1 MKVFLGPYTNWVGP
15 YQIADW
21 LQVFGVS
28 KDRCHELG
36 EKLSKTWVN
45 DVCQW
50 IENRKHRRIK
60 VRIDRYDTWNID
72 STLSFIMVPLLK
84 QLHETKHGAPFVDDE
99 DVPEHL
105 RSTACAPKENEWDT
119 DENHFKRF
127 DWLLEELIWT
137 FEQLSPNCD
146 GEQKFF
152 SGDSDIQF
160 NKIEGSDLY
169 SMDRGPKDTFKMD
182 HDGLN
187 AYKARIQKG
196 CELFGKYLQGLWD

>member
-1 MKVFLGPYTNWVGP
+1 MKVFIGPYVNWIGP
-15 YQIADW
+15 YQIAGW
-21 LQVFGVS
+21 LQHVGVS
-28 KDRCHELG
+28 EERCHELG
-36 EKLSKTWVN
+36 EKLANTWVKP
-45 DVCQW
+45 VCEW
-50 IENRKHRRIK
+50 IHGHQHRKVK
-60 VRIDRYDTWNID
+60 VKLHRYDTWNMD
-72 STLSFIMVPLLK
+72 STLSHIVLPMLK
-84 QLHETKHGAPFVDDE
+84 QLHATKHGAPSVDDE

-105 RSTACAPKENEWDT
+105 RSTSAPPRENEWDT

-137 FEQLSPNCD
+137 FEQLHPECD
-146 GEQKFF
+146 GESKFF

-182 HDGLN
+182 QEGLN